1 MIHVIATVECVPGKK
16 DEYLKIFKANLA
28 AVRAEKGCI
37 AYGPNVDTPSGM
49 PVQPPLR
56 KDAVVILETWESLD
70 ALKAHLGTKH
80 MAACFAAT
88 KDLVKGTTVQVL
100 TPA

>member
-16 DEYLKIFKANLA
+16 AEYLKIFKANLK

-49 PVQPPLR
+49 PVQPPIR
-56 KDAVVILETWESLD
+56 ENAVVILETWESLD

-80 MAACFAAT
+80 MQECFAAT
-88 KDLVKGTTVQVL
+88 KDLAKSTTVQVL